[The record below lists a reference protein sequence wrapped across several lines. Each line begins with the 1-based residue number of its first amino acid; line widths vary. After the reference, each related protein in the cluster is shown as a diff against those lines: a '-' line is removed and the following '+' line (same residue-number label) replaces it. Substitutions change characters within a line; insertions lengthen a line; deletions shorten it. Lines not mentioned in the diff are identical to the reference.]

1 MTCSA
6 DDKSLKKK
14 KMVSKCMKKSLPTL
28 KISRMDSVSIQTL
41 GVRVKNTDH

>member
-6 DDKSLKKK
+6 DDKSLKE
-14 KMVSKCMKKSLPTL
+14 KMVSKCMKKILPTL

-41 GVRVKNTDH
+41 GVRVKNTYH